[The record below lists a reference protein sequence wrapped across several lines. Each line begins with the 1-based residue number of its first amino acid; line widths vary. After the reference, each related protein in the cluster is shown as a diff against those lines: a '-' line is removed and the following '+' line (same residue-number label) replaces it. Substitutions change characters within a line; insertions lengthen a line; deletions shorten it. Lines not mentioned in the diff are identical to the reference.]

1 MVLSQSRNEL
11 LTQIGN
17 GTPMGDLLRRYWMPI
32 AGVSELRS
40 SPVKPVRLMG
50 EDLVLYRD
58 LRGTYGLVDRH
69 CPHRR
74 ADLSYGFVEECGIR
88 CNYHGW
94 LYDET
99 GQCIAQ
105 PYEDT
110 AHPEVN
116 LKEKIRTTAYPVA
129 AKGGL
134 LWAYLGPLPVPE
146 LPDWE
151 CFGWENGFRQIV
163 VSEIP
168 CNWLQCQEN
177 SIDPVHFEWM
187 HANWTTRLKGET
199 GPYAPTHVKVDF
211 DEFDYGFRY
220 KRIRA
225 DTNDRDPL
233 WTIGRVCLWP
243 NCLFTGTHFEWRV
256 PVDDG
261 TTLSVSWFFSRVP
274 TGREPYA
281 QPDDEIPT
289 WHSPIRDPVTG
300 RWITTH
306 IMQQDFVAWVGQG
319 TIADRSKENLGNS
332 DRGIVMMRRQL
343 FNDIEAVA
351 AGKDPKAV
359 IRDPAINHRIALPV
373 VDRQLLTQG
382 LSRDELAN
390 DPRAAALL
398 TRFAWQAGQPEDV
411 RQAQAAAFGIEIKN
425 EMRF

>member
-1 MVLSQSRNEL
+1 MLEQAKNEL
-11 LTQIGN
+11 LSRVGP
-17 GTPMGDLLRRYWMPI
+17 GTPMGDLMRRYWMPI
-32 AGVSELRS
+32 AGASELDAN
-40 SPVKPVRLMG
+40 PIKAVRLMG
-50 EDLVLYRD
+50 EDLVLFRD
-58 LRGTYGLVDRH
+58 LSGTYGLVDRH

-74 ADLSYGFVEECGIR
+74 ADLSYGFVEECGLR

-94 LYDET
+94 NFDAS
-99 GQCIAQ
+99 GACIAQ
-105 PYEDT
+105 PYEDV
-110 AHPEVN
+110 ANPEARYRDKVR
-116 LKEKIRTTAYPVA
+116 ITAYPVE
-129 AKGGL
+129 AKAGL
-134 LWAYLGPLPVPE
+134 LWAYLGPAPVPLVPNYE
-146 LPDWE
+146 PFLWK
-151 CFGWENGFRQIV
+151 NGFKQIV
-163 VSEIP
+163 ISEVP
-168 CNWLQCQEN
+168 CNWLQGQEN

-274 TGREPYA
+274 TDREPYA